1 MNIIFMGT
9 PDFAAESLKAIIE
22 KGHNIM
28 AVVTNPDRPKGRG
41 MKMVSSPVKEFAI
54 SKNLKI
60 YQPEKVRN
68 NVEFIEEIKALQP
81 DVICVVAYGKILP
94 KEILDIPRL
103 GCINVHGSLLP
114 HHRGGAPIQRAII
127 NGDKKTGVTIMEMVK
142 KMDAGRMYASSEIPI
157 LDSDNNS
164 SLFEKLAIIGK
175 NLLMENIE
183 DIYNGKNEG
192 IMQNEEEATI
202 SPNIAPE
209 EEKINFNIDA
219 RKVFNL
225 IRGLSDEPGAYCEY
239 NGQRIK
245 IYKASIE
252 KNDSDASPGTIINI
266 KKSLIVKCKTDAI
279 SILELQI
286 PGKKRMNV
294 KDFLNGQKRLN
305 LNDIII

>member
-1 MNIIFMGT
+1 MKIIFMGT
-9 PDFAAESLKAIIE
+9 PNFAVPSLEALNEKYEVVLVVSQPAKPEGRKGILKNPPVALKALELGIQ
-22 KGHNIM
+22 
-28 AVVTNPDRPKGRG
+28 V
-41 MKMVSSPVKEFAI
+41 F
-54 SKNLKI
+54 
-60 YQPEKVRN
+60 QPEHIKN
-68 NVEFIEEIKALQP
+68 EYEYFKNIKA
-81 DVICVVAYGKILP
+81 DMIVTAAYGQFIPTKILNLY
-94 KEILDIPRL
+94 KK
-103 GCINVHGSLLP
+103 CINVHGSLLP

-183 DIYNGKNEG
+183 DIYNGKNDG
-192 IMQNEEEATI
+192 IMQNEKEATI

-252 KNDSDASPGTIINI
+252 KNDSDAAPGTIINI

-294 KDFLNGQKRLN
+294 KDFLNGQKLLN

>member
-1 MNIIFMGT
+1 MKIIFMGT
-9 PDFAAESLKAIIE
+9 PSFAVPSLEALNEKYEVVLVVSQPAKPEGRKGILKNPPVALKALELGIQL
-22 KGHNIM
+22 
-28 AVVTNPDRPKGRG
+28 
-41 MKMVSSPVKEFAI
+41 F
-54 SKNLKI
+54 
-60 YQPEKVRN
+60 QPEHIKN
-68 NVEFIEEIKALQP
+68 EYEYFKNIKA
-81 DVICVVAYGKILP
+81 DMIVTAAYGQFIPTKILNLY
-94 KEILDIPRL
+94 KK
-103 GCINVHGSLLP
+103 CINVHGSLLP

-294 KDFLNGQKRLN
+294 KDFLNGQKLLN

>member
-1 MNIIFMGT
+1 MKIIFMGT
-9 PDFAAESLKAIIE
+9 PNFAVPSLEALNEKYEVVLVVSQPAKPEGRKGILKNPQVALKALELGIQL
-22 KGHNIM
+22 
-28 AVVTNPDRPKGRG
+28 
-41 MKMVSSPVKEFAI
+41 F
-54 SKNLKI
+54 
-60 YQPEKVRN
+60 QPEHIKN
-68 NVEFIEEIKALQP
+68 EYEYFKNIKA
-81 DVICVVAYGKILP
+81 DMIVTAAYGQFIPTKILNLY
-94 KEILDIPRL
+94 KK
-103 GCINVHGSLLP
+103 CINVHGSLLP

-294 KDFLNGQKRLN
+294 KDFLNGQKLLN

>member
-1 MNIIFMGT
+1 MKIIFMGT
-9 PDFAAESLKAIIE
+9 PNFAVPSLEALNEKYEVVLVVSQSAKPEGRKGILKNPPVALKALELGIQL
-22 KGHNIM
+22 
-28 AVVTNPDRPKGRG
+28 
-41 MKMVSSPVKEFAI
+41 F
-54 SKNLKI
+54 
-60 YQPEKVRN
+60 QPEHIKN
-68 NVEFIEEIKALQP
+68 EYEYFKNIKA
-81 DVICVVAYGKILP
+81 DMIVTAAYGQFIPTKILNLY
-94 KEILDIPRL
+94 KK
-103 GCINVHGSLLP
+103 CINVHGSLLP

-294 KDFLNGQKRLN
+294 KDFLNGQKLLN

>member
-1 MNIIFMGT
+1 MKIIFMGT
-9 PDFAAESLKAIIE
+9 PDFAVPSLEALNEKYEVVLVVSQPAKPEGRKGILKNPPVALKALELGIQL
-22 KGHNIM
+22 
-28 AVVTNPDRPKGRG
+28 
-41 MKMVSSPVKEFAI
+41 F
-54 SKNLKI
+54 
-60 YQPEKVRN
+60 QPEH
-68 NVEFIEEIKALQP
+68 IKNEYEYFKNIQA
-81 DVICVVAYGKILP
+81 DMIVTAAYGQFIPTKILNLY
-94 KEILDIPRL
+94 KK
-103 GCINVHGSLLP
+103 CINVHGSLLP

-142 KMDAGRMYASSEIPI
+142 KMDAGRMYASSEILI

-266 KKSLIVKCKTDAI
+266 KKSLVVKCKTDAI

-294 KDFLNGQKRLN
+294 KDFLNGQKLLK

>member
-1 MNIIFMGT
+1 MKIIFMGT
-9 PDFAAESLKAIIE
+9 PNFAVPSLEALNEKYEVVLVVSQPAKPEGRKGILKNPPVALKALELGIQL
-22 KGHNIM
+22 
-28 AVVTNPDRPKGRG
+28 
-41 MKMVSSPVKEFAI
+41 F
-54 SKNLKI
+54 
-60 YQPEKVRN
+60 QPEHIKN
-68 NVEFIEEIKALQP
+68 EYEYFKNIKA
-81 DVICVVAYGKILP
+81 DMIVTAAYGQFIPTKILNLY
-94 KEILDIPRL
+94 KK
-103 GCINVHGSLLP
+103 CINVHGSLLP

-245 IYKASIE
+245 IYKSSIE
-252 KNDSDASPGTIINI
+252 KNDSDAAPGTIINI

-294 KDFLNGQKRLN
+294 NDFLNGQKLLN

>member
-1 MNIIFMGT
+1 MKIIFMGT
-9 PDFAAESLKAIIE
+9 PNFAVPSLEALNEKYEVVLVVSQPAKPEGRKGILKNPPVALKALELGIQL
-22 KGHNIM
+22 
-28 AVVTNPDRPKGRG
+28 
-41 MKMVSSPVKEFAI
+41 F
-54 SKNLKI
+54 
-60 YQPEKVRN
+60 QPEHIKN
-68 NVEFIEEIKALQP
+68 EYEYLKNIKA
-81 DVICVVAYGKILP
+81 DMIVTAAYGQFIPTKILNLY
-94 KEILDIPRL
+94 KK
-103 GCINVHGSLLP
+103 CINVHGSLLP

-294 KDFLNGQKRLN
+294 KDFLNGQKLLN

>member
-1 MNIIFMGT
+1 MKIIFMGT
-9 PDFAAESLKAIIE
+9 PNFAVPSLEALNEKYEVVLVVSQPAKPEGRKGILKNPPVALKALELGIQL
-22 KGHNIM
+22 
-28 AVVTNPDRPKGRG
+28 
-41 MKMVSSPVKEFAI
+41 F
-54 SKNLKI
+54 
-60 YQPEKVRN
+60 QPEHIKN
-68 NVEFIEEIKALQP
+68 EYEYFKNIKA
-81 DVICVVAYGKILP
+81 DMIVTAAYGQFIPTKILNLY
-94 KEILDIPRL
+94 KK
-103 GCINVHGSLLP
+103 CINVHGSLLP

-164 SLFEKLAIIGK
+164 SLFEKLAILGK

-294 KDFLNGQKRLN
+294 KDFLNGQKLLN

>member
-1 MNIIFMGT
+1 MKIIFMGT
-9 PDFAAESLKAIIE
+9 PSFAVPSLEALNEKYEVVLVVSQPAKPEGRKGILKNPPVALKALELGIQL
-22 KGHNIM
+22 
-28 AVVTNPDRPKGRG
+28 
-41 MKMVSSPVKEFAI
+41 F
-54 SKNLKI
+54 
-60 YQPEKVRN
+60 QPEHIKN
-68 NVEFIEEIKALQP
+68 EYEYFKNIKA
-81 DVICVVAYGKILP
+81 DMIVTAAYGQFIPTKILNLY
-94 KEILDIPRL
+94 KK
-103 GCINVHGSLLP
+103 CINVHGSLLP

-209 EEKINFNIDA
+209 EEKIIFNIDA

-294 KDFLNGQKRLN
+294 KDFLNGQKLLN

>member
-1 MNIIFMGT
+1 MKIIFMGT
-9 PDFAAESLKAIIE
+9 PNFAVPSLEALNEKYEVVLVVSQPAKPEGRKGILKNPPVALKALELGIQL
-22 KGHNIM
+22 
-28 AVVTNPDRPKGRG
+28 
-41 MKMVSSPVKEFAI
+41 F
-54 SKNLKI
+54 
-60 YQPEKVRN
+60 QPEHIKN
-68 NVEFIEEIKALQP
+68 EYEYFKNIKA
-81 DVICVVAYGKILP
+81 DMIVTAAYGQFIPTKILNLY
-94 KEILDIPRL
+94 KK
-103 GCINVHGSLLP
+103 CINVHGSLLP

-183 DIYNGKNEG
+183 EIYNGKNEG

-266 KKSLIVKCKTDAI
+266 KKRLIVKCKTDAI

-294 KDFLNGQKRLN
+294 KDFLNGQKLLN

>member
-1 MNIIFMGT
+1 MKIIFMGT
-9 PDFAAESLKAIIE
+9 PDFAVPSLEALNEKYEVVLVVSQPAKPEGRKGILKNPPVALKALELGIQL
-22 KGHNIM
+22 
-28 AVVTNPDRPKGRG
+28 
-41 MKMVSSPVKEFAI
+41 F
-54 SKNLKI
+54 
-60 YQPEKVRN
+60 QPEHIKN
-68 NVEFIEEIKALQP
+68 EYEYFKNIKA
-81 DVICVVAYGKILP
+81 DMIVTAAYGQFIPTKILNLY
-94 KEILDIPRL
+94 KK
-103 GCINVHGSLLP
+103 CINVHGSLLP

-252 KNDSDASPGTIINI
+252 KNDSDALPGTIINI

-294 KDFLNGQKRLN
+294 KDFLNGQKLLN

>member
-1 MNIIFMGT
+1 MKIIFMGT
-9 PDFAAESLKAIIE
+9 PNFAVPSLEALNEKYEVVLVVSQPAKPEGRKGILKNPPVALKALELGIQL
-22 KGHNIM
+22 
-28 AVVTNPDRPKGRG
+28 
-41 MKMVSSPVKEFAI
+41 F
-54 SKNLKI
+54 
-60 YQPEKVRN
+60 QPEHIKN
-68 NVEFIEEIKALQP
+68 EYEYFKNIKA
-81 DVICVVAYGKILP
+81 DMIVTAAYGQFIPTKILNLY
-94 KEILDIPRL
+94 KK
-103 GCINVHGSLLP
+103 CINVHGSLLP

-225 IRGLSDEPGAYCEY
+225 IRGLSDEPGTYCEY

-252 KNDSDASPGTIINI
+252 KNDSDAAPGTIINI

-294 KDFLNGQKRLN
+294 KDFLNGQKLLN

>member
-1 MNIIFMGT
+1 MKIIFMGT
-9 PDFAAESLKAIIE
+9 PNFAVPSLEALNEKYEVVLVVSQPAKPEGRKGILKNPPVALKALELGIQL
-22 KGHNIM
+22 
-28 AVVTNPDRPKGRG
+28 
-41 MKMVSSPVKEFAI
+41 F
-54 SKNLKI
+54 
-60 YQPEKVRN
+60 QPEHIKN
-68 NVEFIEEIKALQP
+68 EYEYFKNIKA
-81 DVICVVAYGKILP
+81 DMIVTAAYGQFIPTKILNLY
-94 KEILDIPRL
+94 KK
-103 GCINVHGSLLP
+103 CINVHGSLLP
-114 HHRGGAPIQRAII
+114 HYRGGAPIQRAII

-294 KDFLNGQKRLN
+294 KDFLNGQKLLN

>member
-1 MNIIFMGT
+1 MKIIFMGT
-9 PDFAAESLKAIIE
+9 PNFAVPSLEALNEKYEVVLVVSQPAKPEGRKGILKNPPVALKALELGIQL
-22 KGHNIM
+22 
-28 AVVTNPDRPKGRG
+28 
-41 MKMVSSPVKEFAI
+41 F
-54 SKNLKI
+54 
-60 YQPEKVRN
+60 QPEHIKSEYEYFKN
-68 NVEFIEEIKALQP
+68 IKA
-81 DVICVVAYGKILP
+81 DMIVTAAYGQFIPTKILNLY
-94 KEILDIPRL
+94 KK
-103 GCINVHGSLLP
+103 CINVHGSLLP

-294 KDFLNGQKRLN
+294 KDFLNGQKLLN

>member
-1 MNIIFMGT
+1 MGT
-9 PDFAAESLKAIIE
+9 PDFAVPSLEALNEKYEVVLVVSQPAKPEGRKGILKNPPVALKALELGIQL
-22 KGHNIM
+22 
-28 AVVTNPDRPKGRG
+28 
-41 MKMVSSPVKEFAI
+41 F
-54 SKNLKI
+54 
-60 YQPEKVRN
+60 QPEH
-68 NVEFIEEIKALQP
+68 IKNEYEYFKNIQA
-81 DVICVVAYGKILP
+81 DMIVTAAYGQFIPTKILNLY
-94 KEILDIPRL
+94 KK
-103 GCINVHGSLLP
+103 CINVHGSLLP
-114 HHRGGAPIQRAII
+114 YHRGGAPIQRAII

-142 KMDAGRMYASSEIPI
+142 KMDAGRMYASTEIPI

-252 KNDSDASPGTIINI
+252 KNDSDALPGTIINI

-294 KDFLNGQKRLN
+294 KDFLNGQKLLN

>member
-1 MNIIFMGT
+1 MKIIFMGT
-9 PDFAAESLKAIIE
+9 PNFAVPSLEALNEKYEVVLVVSQPAKPEGRKGILKNPPVALKALELGIQL
-22 KGHNIM
+22 
-28 AVVTNPDRPKGRG
+28 
-41 MKMVSSPVKEFAI
+41 F
-54 SKNLKI
+54 
-60 YQPEKVRN
+60 QPEHIKN
-68 NVEFIEEIKALQP
+68 EYEYFKNIKA
-81 DVICVVAYGKILP
+81 DMIVTAAYGQFIPTKILNLY
-94 KEILDIPRL
+94 KK
-103 GCINVHGSLLP
+103 CINVHGSLLP

-209 EEKINFNIDA
+209 EEKINFDIDA

-266 KKSLIVKCKTDAI
+266 KKNLIVKCKTDAI

-294 KDFLNGQKRLN
+294 KDFLNGQKLLN

>member
-1 MNIIFMGT
+1 MKIIFMGT
-9 PDFAAESLKAIIE
+9 PDFAVPSLEALNEKYEVVLVVSQPAKPEGRKGILKNPPVALKALELGIQL
-22 KGHNIM
+22 
-28 AVVTNPDRPKGRG
+28 
-41 MKMVSSPVKEFAI
+41 F
-54 SKNLKI
+54 
-60 YQPEKVRN
+60 QPEH
-68 NVEFIEEIKALQP
+68 IKNEYEYFKNIQA
-81 DVICVVAYGKILP
+81 DMIVTAAYGQFIPTRILNLY
-94 KEILDIPRL
+94 KK
-103 GCINVHGSLLP
+103 CINVHGSLLP

-245 IYKASIE
+245 IYKVSIE

-266 KKSLIVKCKTDAI
+266 KKSLVVKCKTDAI

-294 KDFLNGQKRLN
+294 KDFLNGQKLLN

>member
-1 MNIIFMGT
+1 MKIIFMGT
-9 PDFAAESLKAIIE
+9 PNFAVPSLEALNEKYEVLLVVSQPAKPEGRKGILKNPPVALKALELGIQL
-22 KGHNIM
+22 
-28 AVVTNPDRPKGRG
+28 
-41 MKMVSSPVKEFAI
+41 F
-54 SKNLKI
+54 
-60 YQPEKVRN
+60 QPEHIKN
-68 NVEFIEEIKALQP
+68 EYEYFKNIKA
-81 DVICVVAYGKILP
+81 DMIVTAAYGQFIPTKILNLY
-94 KEILDIPRL
+94 KK
-103 GCINVHGSLLP
+103 CINVHGSLLP

-245 IYKASIE
+245 IYKSSIE
-252 KNDSDASPGTIINI
+252 KNDSDAAPGTIINI

-294 KDFLNGQKRLN
+294 KDFLNGQKLLN

>member
-1 MNIIFMGT
+1 MKIIFMGT
-9 PDFAAESLKAIIE
+9 PNFAVPSLEALNEKYEVVLVVSQPAKPEGRKGILKNPPVALKA
-22 KGHNIM
+22 
-28 AVVTNPDRPKGRG
+28 
-41 MKMVSSPVKEFAI
+41 
-54 SKNLKI
+54 LKLGI
-60 YQPEKVRN
+60 QLFQPEHIKN
-68 NVEFIEEIKALQP
+68 EYEYFKNIKA
-81 DVICVVAYGKILP
+81 DMIVTAAYGQFIPTKILNLY
-94 KEILDIPRL
+94 KK
-103 GCINVHGSLLP
+103 CINVHGSLLP

-294 KDFLNGQKRLN
+294 KDFLNGQKLLN

>member
-1 MNIIFMGT
+1 MKIIFMGT
-9 PDFAAESLKAIIE
+9 PNFAVPSLEALNEKYEVVLVVSQPAKPEGRKGILKNPPVALKALELGIQL
-22 KGHNIM
+22 
-28 AVVTNPDRPKGRG
+28 
-41 MKMVSSPVKEFAI
+41 F
-54 SKNLKI
+54 
-60 YQPEKVRN
+60 QPEHIKN
-68 NVEFIEEIKALQP
+68 EYEYFKNIKA
-81 DVICVVAYGKILP
+81 DMIVTAAYGQFIPTKILNLY
-94 KEILDIPRL
+94 KK
-103 GCINVHGSLLP
+103 CINVHGSLLP

-127 NGDKKTGVTIMEMVK
+127 NGDNKTGVTIMEMVK

-164 SLFEKLAIIGK
+164 SLFEKLAILGK

-245 IYKASIE
+245 IYKSSIE

-294 KDFLNGQKRLN
+294 KDFLNGQKILN

>member
-1 MNIIFMGT
+1 MKIIFMGT
-9 PDFAAESLKAIIE
+9 PDFAVPSLEALNEKYEVVLVVSQPAKPEGRKGILKNPPVALKALELGIQL
-22 KGHNIM
+22 
-28 AVVTNPDRPKGRG
+28 
-41 MKMVSSPVKEFAI
+41 F
-54 SKNLKI
+54 
-60 YQPEKVRN
+60 QPEH
-68 NVEFIEEIKALQP
+68 IKNEYEYFKNIQA
-81 DVICVVAYGKILP
+81 DMIVTAAYGQFIPTKILNLY
-94 KEILDIPRL
+94 KK
-103 GCINVHGSLLP
+103 CINVHGSLLP
-114 HHRGGAPIQRAII
+114 YHRGGAPIQRAII

-266 KKSLIVKCKTDAI
+266 KKSLVVKCKTDAI

-294 KDFLNGQKRLN
+294 KDFLNGQKLLK

>member
-1 MNIIFMGT
+1 MKIIFMGT
-9 PDFAAESLKAIIE
+9 PNFAVPSLEALNEKYEVVLVVSQPAKPEGRKGILKNPPVALKALELGIQL
-22 KGHNIM
+22 
-28 AVVTNPDRPKGRG
+28 
-41 MKMVSSPVKEFAI
+41 F
-54 SKNLKI
+54 
-60 YQPEKVRN
+60 QPEHIKN
-68 NVEFIEEIKALQP
+68 EYEYFKNIKA
-81 DVICVVAYGKILP
+81 DMIVTAAYGQFIPTKILNLY
-94 KEILDIPRL
+94 KK
-103 GCINVHGSLLP
+103 CINVHGSLLP

-183 DIYNGKNEG
+183 DIYNGKNDG

-202 SPNIAPE
+202 SPNIAPK

-294 KDFLNGQKRLN
+294 KDFLNGQKLLN

>member
-1 MNIIFMGT
+1 MKIIFMGT
-9 PDFAAESLKAIIE
+9 PNFAVPSLEALNEKYEVVLVVSQPAKPEGRKGILKNPPVALKALELGIQL
-22 KGHNIM
+22 
-28 AVVTNPDRPKGRG
+28 
-41 MKMVSSPVKEFAI
+41 F
-54 SKNLKI
+54 
-60 YQPEKVRN
+60 QPEHIKN
-68 NVEFIEEIKALQP
+68 EYEYFKNIKA
-81 DVICVVAYGKILP
+81 DMIVTAAYGQFIPTKILNLY
-94 KEILDIPRL
+94 KK
-103 GCINVHGSLLP
+103 CINVHGSLLP

-294 KDFLNGQKRLN
+294 KDFLNGQKLLN
-305 LNDIII
+305 LNDII

>member
-1 MNIIFMGT
+1 MKIIFMGT
-9 PDFAAESLKAIIE
+9 PNFAVPSLEALNEKYEVVLVVSQPAKPEGRKGILKNPPVSLKALELGIQL
-22 KGHNIM
+22 
-28 AVVTNPDRPKGRG
+28 
-41 MKMVSSPVKEFAI
+41 F
-54 SKNLKI
+54 
-60 YQPEKVRN
+60 QPEHIKN
-68 NVEFIEEIKALQP
+68 EYEYFKNIKA
-81 DVICVVAYGKILP
+81 DMIVTAAYGQFIPTKILNLY
-94 KEILDIPRL
+94 KK
-103 GCINVHGSLLP
+103 CINVHGSLLP

-294 KDFLNGQKRLN
+294 KDFLNGQKLLN

>member
-1 MNIIFMGT
+1 MKIIFMGT
-9 PDFAAESLKAIIE
+9 PDFAVPSLEALNEKYEVVLVVSQPAKPEGRKGILKNPPVALKALELGIQL
-22 KGHNIM
+22 
-28 AVVTNPDRPKGRG
+28 
-41 MKMVSSPVKEFAI
+41 F
-54 SKNLKI
+54 
-60 YQPEKVRN
+60 QPEH
-68 NVEFIEEIKALQP
+68 IKNEYEYFKNIQA
-81 DVICVVAYGKILP
+81 DMIVTAAYGQFIPTKILNLY
-94 KEILDIPRL
+94 KK
-103 GCINVHGSLLP
+103 CINVHGSLLP
-114 HHRGGAPIQRAII
+114 YHRGGAPIQRAII

-142 KMDAGRMYASSEIPI
+142 KMDAGRMYASTEIPI

-252 KNDSDASPGTIINI
+252 KNDSDALPGTIINI

-294 KDFLNGQKRLN
+294 KDFLNGQKLLN

>member
-1 MNIIFMGT
+1 MGT
-9 PDFAAESLKAIIE
+9 PNFAVPSLEALNEKYEVVLVVSQPAKPEGRKGILKNPPVALKALELGIQL
-22 KGHNIM
+22 
-28 AVVTNPDRPKGRG
+28 
-41 MKMVSSPVKEFAI
+41 F
-54 SKNLKI
+54 
-60 YQPEKVRN
+60 QPEHIKN
-68 NVEFIEEIKALQP
+68 EYEYFKNIKA
-81 DVICVVAYGKILP
+81 DMIVTAAYGQFIPTKILNLY
-94 KEILDIPRL
+94 KK
-103 GCINVHGSLLP
+103 CINVHGSLLP

-202 SPNIAPE
+202 SPNITPE

-294 KDFLNGQKRLN
+294 KDFLNGQKLLN

>member
-1 MNIIFMGT
+1 MKIIFMGT
-9 PDFAAESLKAIIE
+9 PNFAVPSLEALNEKYEVVLVVSQPAKPEGRKGILKNPPVALKALELGIQL
-22 KGHNIM
+22 
-28 AVVTNPDRPKGRG
+28 
-41 MKMVSSPVKEFAI
+41 F
-54 SKNLKI
+54 
-60 YQPEKVRN
+60 QPEHIKN
-68 NVEFIEEIKALQP
+68 EYEYFKNIKA
-81 DVICVVAYGKILP
+81 DMIVTAAYGQFIPTKILNLY
-94 KEILDIPRL
+94 KK
-103 GCINVHGSLLP
+103 CINVHGSLLP

-219 RKVFNL
+219 RNVFNL

-294 KDFLNGQKRLN
+294 KDFLNGQKLLN

>member
-1 MNIIFMGT
+1 MKIIFMGT
-9 PDFAAESLKAIIE
+9 PNFAVPSLEALNEKYEVVLVVSQPAKPEGRKGILKNPPVALKALELGIQL
-22 KGHNIM
+22 
-28 AVVTNPDRPKGRG
+28 
-41 MKMVSSPVKEFAI
+41 F
-54 SKNLKI
+54 
-60 YQPEKVRN
+60 QPEHIKN
-68 NVEFIEEIKALQP
+68 EYEYFKNIKA
-81 DVICVVAYGKILP
+81 DMIVTAAYGQFIPTKILNLY
-94 KEILDIPRL
+94 KK
-103 GCINVHGSLLP
+103 CINVHGSLLP

-225 IRGLSDEPGAYCEY
+225 IRGLSEEPGAYCEY

-294 KDFLNGQKRLN
+294 KDFLNGQKLLN

>member
-1 MNIIFMGT
+1 MKIIFMGT
-9 PDFAAESLKAIIE
+9 PNFAVPSLEALNEKYEVVLVVSQPAKPEGRKGILKNPPVALKALELGIQL
-22 KGHNIM
+22 
-28 AVVTNPDRPKGRG
+28 
-41 MKMVSSPVKEFAI
+41 F
-54 SKNLKI
+54 
-60 YQPEKVRN
+60 QPEHIKN
-68 NVEFIEEIKALQP
+68 EYEYFKNIKA
-81 DVICVVAYGKILP
+81 DMIVTAAYGQFIPTKILNLY
-94 KEILDIPRL
+94 KK
-103 GCINVHGSLLP
+103 CINVHGSLLP

-175 NLLMENIE
+175 NLLMDNIE
-183 DIYNGKNEG
+183 DIYNGKNDG

-294 KDFLNGQKRLN
+294 KDFLNGQKLLN

>member
-1 MNIIFMGT
+1 MKIIFMGT
-9 PDFAAESLKAIIE
+9 PNFAVPSLEALNEKYEVVLVVSQPAKPEGRKGILKNPPVALKALELGIQL
-22 KGHNIM
+22 
-28 AVVTNPDRPKGRG
+28 
-41 MKMVSSPVKEFAI
+41 F
-54 SKNLKI
+54 
-60 YQPEKVRN
+60 QPEHIKN
-68 NVEFIEEIKALQP
+68 EYEYFKNIKA
-81 DVICVVAYGKILP
+81 DMIVTAAYGQFIPTKILNLY
-94 KEILDIPRL
+94 KK
-103 GCINVHGSLLP
+103 CINVHGSLLP

-209 EEKINFNIDA
+209 EEKIDFNIDA

-294 KDFLNGQKRLN
+294 KDFLNGQKLLN

>member
-1 MNIIFMGT
+1 MVT
-9 PDFAAESLKAIIE
+9 PNFAVPSLEALNEKYEVVLVVSQPAKPEGRKGILKNPPVALKALELGIQL
-22 KGHNIM
+22 
-28 AVVTNPDRPKGRG
+28 
-41 MKMVSSPVKEFAI
+41 F
-54 SKNLKI
+54 
-60 YQPEKVRN
+60 QPEHIKN
-68 NVEFIEEIKALQP
+68 EYEYFKNIKA
-81 DVICVVAYGKILP
+81 DMIVTAAYGQFIPTKILNLY
-94 KEILDIPRL
+94 KK
-103 GCINVHGSLLP
+103 CINVHGSLLP

-202 SPNIAPE
+202 SPNITPE

-294 KDFLNGQKRLN
+294 KDFLNGQKLLN

>member
-1 MNIIFMGT
+1 MKIIFMGT
-9 PDFAAESLKAIIE
+9 PDFAVPSLEALNEKYEVVLVVSQPAKPEGRKGILKNPPVALKALELGIQL
-22 KGHNIM
+22 
-28 AVVTNPDRPKGRG
+28 
-41 MKMVSSPVKEFAI
+41 F
-54 SKNLKI
+54 
-60 YQPEKVRN
+60 QPEH
-68 NVEFIEEIKALQP
+68 IKNEYEYFKNIQA
-81 DVICVVAYGKILP
+81 DMIVTAAYGQFIPTKILNLY
-94 KEILDIPRL
+94 KK
-103 GCINVHGSLLP
+103 CINVHGSLLP
-114 HHRGGAPIQRAII
+114 YHRGGAPIQRAII

-294 KDFLNGQKRLN
+294 KDFLNGQKLLN

>member
-1 MNIIFMGT
+1 MKIIFMGT
-9 PDFAAESLKAIIE
+9 PNFAIPSLEALNEKYEVVLVVSQPAKPEGRKGILKNPPVALKALELGIQL
-22 KGHNIM
+22 
-28 AVVTNPDRPKGRG
+28 
-41 MKMVSSPVKEFAI
+41 F
-54 SKNLKI
+54 
-60 YQPEKVRN
+60 QPEHIKN
-68 NVEFIEEIKALQP
+68 EYEYFKNIKA
-81 DVICVVAYGKILP
+81 DMIVTAAYGQFIPTKILNLY
-94 KEILDIPRL
+94 KK
-103 GCINVHGSLLP
+103 CINVHGSLLP

-127 NGDKKTGVTIMEMVK
+127 NGDNKTGVTIMEMVK

-164 SLFEKLAIIGK
+164 SLFEKLAILGK

-245 IYKASIE
+245 IYKSSIE

-294 KDFLNGQKRLN
+294 KDFLNGQKLLN

>member
-1 MNIIFMGT
+1 MKIIFMGT
-9 PDFAAESLKAIIE
+9 PNFAVPSLEALNEKYEVVLVVSQPAKPEGRKGILKNPPVALKALELGIQL
-22 KGHNIM
+22 
-28 AVVTNPDRPKGRG
+28 
-41 MKMVSSPVKEFAI
+41 F
-54 SKNLKI
+54 
-60 YQPEKVRN
+60 QPEHIKN
-68 NVEFIEEIKALQP
+68 EYEYFKNIKA
-81 DVICVVAYGKILP
+81 DMIVTAAYGQFIPTKILNLY
-94 KEILDIPRL
+94 KK
-103 GCINVHGSLLP
+103 CINVHGSLLP

-202 SPNIAPE
+202 SPNIAPK

-294 KDFLNGQKRLN
+294 KDFLNGQKLLN

>member
-1 MNIIFMGT
+1 MKIIFMGT
-9 PDFAAESLKAIIE
+9 PNFAVPSLEALNEKYEVVLVVSQPAKPEGRKGILKNPPVALKALELGIQL
-22 KGHNIM
+22 
-28 AVVTNPDRPKGRG
+28 
-41 MKMVSSPVKEFAI
+41 F
-54 SKNLKI
+54 
-60 YQPEKVRN
+60 QPEHIKN
-68 NVEFIEEIKALQP
+68 EYEYFKNIKA
-81 DVICVVAYGKILP
+81 DMIVTAAYGQFIPTKILNLY
-94 KEILDIPRL
+94 KK
-103 GCINVHGSLLP
+103 CINVHGSLLP

-266 KKSLIVKCKTDAI
+266 KKSLIVKCKTDSI

-294 KDFLNGQKRLN
+294 KDFLNGQKLLN

>member
-1 MNIIFMGT
+1 MKIIFMGT
-9 PDFAAESLKAIIE
+9 PNFAVPSLEALNEKYEVVLVVSQPAKPEGRKGILKNPPVALKALELGIQL
-22 KGHNIM
+22 
-28 AVVTNPDRPKGRG
+28 
-41 MKMVSSPVKEFAI
+41 F
-54 SKNLKI
+54 
-60 YQPEKVRN
+60 QPEHIKN
-68 NVEFIEEIKALQP
+68 EYEYFKNIKA
-81 DVICVVAYGKILP
+81 DMIVTAAYGQFIPTKILNLY
-94 KEILDIPRL
+94 KK
-103 GCINVHGSLLP
+103 CINVHGSLLP

-245 IYKASIE
+245 IYKSSIE
-252 KNDSDASPGTIINI
+252 KNDSDAAPGTIINI

-294 KDFLNGQKRLN
+294 KDFLNGQKLLN

>member
-1 MNIIFMGT
+1 MKIIFMGT
-9 PDFAAESLKAIIE
+9 PNFAVPSLEALNEKYEVVLVVSQPAKPEGRKGILKNPPVALKALELGIQL
-22 KGHNIM
+22 
-28 AVVTNPDRPKGRG
+28 
-41 MKMVSSPVKEFAI
+41 F
-54 SKNLKI
+54 
-60 YQPEKVRN
+60 QPEHIKN
-68 NVEFIEEIKALQP
+68 EYEYFKNIKA
-81 DVICVVAYGKILP
+81 DMIVTAAYGQFIPTKILNLY
-94 KEILDIPRL
+94 KK
-103 GCINVHGSLLP
+103 CINVHGSLLP

-209 EEKINFNIDA
+209 EEKISFNIDA

-294 KDFLNGQKRLN
+294 KDFLNGQKLLN

>member
-1 MNIIFMGT
+1 MKIIFMGT
-9 PDFAAESLKAIIE
+9 PNFAVPSLEALNEKYEVVLVVSQPAKPEGRKGILKNPPVALKALELGIQL
-22 KGHNIM
+22 
-28 AVVTNPDRPKGRG
+28 
-41 MKMVSSPVKEFAI
+41 F
-54 SKNLKI
+54 
-60 YQPEKVRN
+60 QPEHIKN
-68 NVEFIEEIKALQP
+68 EYEYFKNIKA
-81 DVICVVAYGKILP
+81 DMIVTSAYGQFIPTKILNLY
-94 KEILDIPRL
+94 KK
-103 GCINVHGSLLP
+103 CINVHGSLLP

-294 KDFLNGQKRLN
+294 KDFLNGQKLLN